1 MEMSKF
7 IENLK
12 KYLENR
18 KIRQT
23 YVSLMTGWDKS
34 RVSKILSGTIDLKES
49 EAEFLAKA
57 LGHDMSYFLTD
68 FSDQYKEQAV
78 NGQLAFFASTLN
90 DEDKKTADTGNCNII
105 FFIKDRFL
113 YNRLVIFKQ
122 INYFKMKYLYRVIGH
137 GVGILFAYYL

>member
-1 MEMSKF
+1 MVCSIISLERGLMEMSKF

-78 NGQLAFFASTLN
+78 NGQLAFFAGTLN
-90 DEDKKTADTGNCNII
+90 DEDKKTADKLVEM
-105 FFIKDRFL
+105 FRFYDAL
-113 YNRLVIFKQ
+113 TMIE
-122 INYFKMKYLYRVIGH
+122 I
-137 GVGILFAYYL
+137 

>member
-1 MEMSKF
+1 MSKF

-49 EAEFLAKA
+49 E
-57 LGHDMSYFLTD
+57 SRV
-68 FSDQYKEQAV
+68 FSKSFGA
-78 NGQLAFFASTLN
+78 
-90 DEDKKTADTGNCNII
+90 
-105 FFIKDRFL
+105 
-113 YNRLVIFKQ
+113 
-122 INYFKMKYLYRVIGH
+122 
-137 GVGILFAYYL
+137 

>member
-49 EAEFLAKA
+49 AAEFLAKA

-78 NGQLAFFASTLN
+78 NGQLAFFAGTLN
-90 DEDKKTADTGNCNII
+90 DEDKKTADKLVEM
-105 FFIKDRFL
+105 FRFYDAL
-113 YNRLVIFKQ
+113 TMIE
-122 INYFKMKYLYRVIGH
+122 I
-137 GVGILFAYYL
+137 